1 MVMDDARISRRPP
14 RPAACHACR
23 ITTLLLVA
31 IAATVGGGGGRLA
44 CAEDDV
50 VVEPAEPVSAIQTNV
65 IESLTP
71 AEARKLLL
79 DFVPGAQIEVNT
91 GAACITRPH
100 CLHLNALTSLDTETA
115 AVLAEYRRGI
125 MLGGLESL
133 DADVARALTSHGVR
147 PLYLFGLTT
156 LDAETAAVL
165 AASKGWEG
173 TLPQLATLK
182 PDVAAFKGADL
193 HLSGLTAISPET
205 AAALAGSQAAN
216 LHLGGVTAIDAETAQ
231 ALAAVKAKLVL
242 PELAA
247 RLDGTRDDG
256 VIP

>member
-115 AVLAEYRRGI
+115 AVLA
-125 MLGGLESL
+125 
-133 DADVARALTSHGVR
+133 
-147 PLYLFGLTT
+147 
-156 LDAETAAVL
+156 
-165 AASKGWEG
+165 ASKGWEG

-247 RLDGTRDDG
+247 RLDGTPDDG